1 MSKSIGR
8 RDALKISASLLAIS
22 ASFRAGR
29 ANAQQTGDAVVGTV
43 ARLQAS
49 AVAMQ
54 NAFPRILAEGDQIL
68 LGDVISTSIGARLQL
83 TMTDGAELTLGEGTI
98 FVVLEYVTAQTGNNA
113 VMRLLEGAFV
123 ATSGSMMKQADTS
136 FIIETELATIGIRGT
151 TFWGGPLDDKFS
163 VLLLDGKGVYVETDA
178 GRVELSDVGAGTNVL
193 GSSIAPTAPKAWGEE
208 KIARAK
214 STVTFDTD

>member
-29 ANAQQTGDAVVGTV
+29 AIAQQTGDAVVGTV

-123 ATSGSMMKQADTS
+123 ATSGSMMKQADAS
-136 FIIETELATIGIRGT
+136 FIVETELATIGIRGT

-163 VLLLDGKGVYVETDA
+163 VLLLDGKGVYVETGA
-178 GRVELSDVGAGTNVL
+178 GRVELSNVGAGTAVL